1 MSTEDQKS
9 KQNQDATSVLR
20 TYFDY
25 LSGITVGTFDPDK
38 NDQLCEDYIKAV
50 RSQTREGQK
59 GGYLNRVRRGLRFY
73 MSVMPRFAGVL
84 TALMFVLGGLGA
96 WQAGAS
102 FSQLI
107 PNGVSALI
115 LGFGSAFAL
124 AFSRWSLRAF
134 GGGEREKMKDIRL
147 LNFGQLGKEIVMAK
161 QSALDNATS
170 HKPAEGPVN
179 LLRLVMLTRLHFEL
193 VRGIQ
198 IDYDIFS
205 DGVQRTDFRKE
216 RELIRLGLI
225 SSALLVVASL
235 TLNPPAGSLWILAA
249 GTVSFAT
256 LAHVLLH
263 VLFTPLV
270 RSVLQEQKALFRP
283 EMSVD
288 ELKRIGVPAMR
299 AREFNWQKRTET
311 PEFLEYVAWLEEEFE
326 EINER
331 LKGQVVV
338 QRRNQDSQRMSLLP
352 LPDDSI

>member
-1 MSTEDQKS
+1 MSTEDQKT

-102 FSQLI
+102 FSELI

-161 QSALDNATS
+161 QSALETRRAIS
-170 HKPAEGPVN
+170 
-179 LLRLVMLTRLHFEL
+179 LLR
-193 VRGIQ
+193 GQ
-198 IDYDIFS
+198 S
-205 DGVQRTDFRKE
+205 
-216 RELIRLGLI
+216 I
-225 SSALLVVASL
+225 SC
-235 TLNPPAGSLWILAA
+235 
-249 GTVSFAT
+249 
-256 LAHVLLH
+256 VL
-263 VLFTPLV
+263 
-270 RSVLQEQKALFRP
+270 
-283 EMSVD
+283 
-288 ELKRIGVPAMR
+288 
-299 AREFNWQKRTET
+299 
-311 PEFLEYVAWLEEEFE
+311 
-326 EINER
+326 
-331 LKGQVVV
+331 
-338 QRRNQDSQRMSLLP
+338 
-352 LPDDSI
+352 